1 MSKRPFDVDEAFRLL
16 RAAVAAFPKAEMFAL
31 RDAGYTGVFEQLVAC
46 ILSIRTRDETSG
58 PAALRLFARAR
69 TAAAIA
75 ELDESA
81 ILDLISTVAFA
92 PAKAAQIRL
101 IARRTADE
109 FGGELPADFG
119 VLTAFNGVG
128 PKCANLTL
136 GVAGIPAIAVDVHV
150 FRIVNRWGV
159 VSAPTPERTL
169 PLLEAW
175 LPREYWVE
183 INERLVP
190 FGKRICTGRAP
201 KCGSCPLLPMC
212 AQVGVSTA
220 NLPPGGGQGGGRSGP
235 ATPSSVRRP

>member
-1 MSKRPFDVDEAFRLL
+1 MDEAFVLL
-16 RAAVAAFPKAEMFAL
+16 REAVAPFPKAEMFAL
-31 RDAGYTGVFEQLVAC
+31 RDAGYTSVFEQLVAC

-58 PAALRLFARAR
+58 PAALRLFSVARS
-69 TAAAIA
+69 AAAIA
-75 ELDESA
+75 ALEESA
-81 ILDLISTVAFA
+81 ILDAISAVAFA
-92 PAKAAQIRL
+92 PAKAGQIRE
-101 IARRTADE
+101 IARRTAAE
-109 FGGELPADFG
+109 FRGELPADFD
-119 VLTAFNGVG
+119 VLTSLKGVG

-136 GVAGIPAIAVDVHV
+136 GVAAGIPAVAVDVHV

-175 LPREYWVE
+175 LPQEYWTE

-212 AQVGVSTA
+212 AQVDVTDA
-220 NLPPGGGQGGGRSGP
+220 
-235 ATPSSVRRP
+235 